1 MLCYNPL
8 ESSCKRHAS
17 KSQDHLRPEWGGTA
31 VLPHIDYDLTIS
43 KDDKQVFQTSA
54 LAGHPNH
61 PLHTTEG
68 IVTIQQGA
76 YIMNSL
82 RDSLQSN
89 KT

>member
-1 MLCYNPL
+1 MLQPSSNPVGMQTNF
-8 ESSCKRHAS
+8 KVTFD
-17 KSQDHLRPEWGGTA
+17 QNGGTA
-31 VLPHIDYDLTIS
+31 VQPHIDYDLTIS

-61 PLHTTEG
+61 PLHTAEG